1 MPDPGAVLTRNW
13 LHFGRIL
20 RGLGFDAG
28 PARVLPF
35 LTALTV
41 IDLRRADDLRT
52 AVHVH
57 FARRRI
63 ELAILDRALAAFLRG
78 NAPDAEVSSSPPTA
92 SRRRVTG

>member
-1 MPDPGAVLTRNW
+1 MPDPGAILTRNW

-28 PARVLPF
+28 PARMLPF

-52 AVHVH
+52 ALHVH
-57 FARRRI
+57 FARRRD

-78 NAPDAEVSSSPPTA
+78 HVPEGELPSSSSTT
-92 SRRRVTG
+92 S